1 MRRLFLLLLTTICQ
15 YVAAADTLQL
25 SLPDAIAMA
34 RRQSLDAAVARN
46 SLLAAY
52 WEYRAYRADMLPEL
66 SLVGTLPQ
74 FNQSYSAYQ
83 QADGTYK
90 YVRNETTSL
99 ASALNIKQNIW
110 LTGGRLSLTS
120 SLDYI
125 HDTNNRNFM
134 SVPLSLTLE
143 QPLFGVNH
151 HKWHRRIEPVK
162 YNEAKAAFISATEEV
177 TMKTI
182 QYFFDLLL
190 ANENVNIAR
199 QNKENAQRLYDIARE
214 RRRMGHVSES
224 DVMQLKLSLL
234 KAEATLARAESSK
247 NSSLFRLRAFLD
259 MPDSADLQVVS
270 PPQQVLTGTPQL
282 AYVDVLD
289 KALTRNSFVQSI
301 RRSQLEADYAVA
313 QARGNL
319 RDISLNVTMGWSGI
333 ANDRLQNAYRDLRDN
348 AIVRVG
354 VAIPLLDWGKR
365 RGTLR
370 MAESNRK
377 VTESRLR
384 QQQQAF
390 NQNIFLLV
398 ENFNNQRRQLS
409 IAVEADSI
417 ARRRYQTSIETFVM
431 GKINTLDLND
441 AQIRKDEARQQYI
454 NETYLFWH
462 YYYQLRSLTLWD
474 FSTNNSIDADFE
486 AIICEKP

>member
-1 MRRLFLLLLTTICQ
+1 MRRLSLLLMAALFPCFA
-15 YVAAADTLQL
+15 VAEPLQL
-25 SLPDAIAMA
+25 SLTDAIVMA

-52 WEYRAYRADMLPEL
+52 WEYRAYQADMLPEL

-90 YVRNETTSL
+90 YVRNEATSL
-99 ASALNIKQNIW
+99 SGALNVRQNIW

-125 HDTNNRNFM
+125 HDTDNKNFM
-134 SVPLSLTLE
+134 AVPLSLTLE

-151 HKWHRRIEPVK
+151 HKWRRRIEPVK

-190 ANENVNIAR
+190 AGENVNIAQ
-199 QNKENAQRLYDIARE
+199 QNMKNAQRLYDIARE

-224 DVMQLKLSLL
+224 DVMQLRQSLL
-234 KAEATLARAESSK
+234 NAEAALARAESSR
-247 NSSLFRLRAFLD
+247 NSSLFQLRAFLD
-259 MPDSADLQVVS
+259 IADSTDLQVV
-270 PPQQVLTGTPQL
+270 PPAQQVAGDTPQL
-282 AYVDVLD
+282 HYTDVLD

-313 QARGNL
+313 QAKGKL
-319 RDISLNVTMGWSGI
+319 RDISLNLTMGWSGT
-333 ANDRLQNAYRDLRDN
+333 ANDRMQHAYQQLRDN
-348 AIVRVG
+348 AIIRVG
-354 VAIPLLDWGKR
+354 VAIPLVDWGKR

-409 IAVEADSI
+409 IATEADSI
-417 ARRRYQTSIETFVM
+417 ARRRYHTSIETFVM

-441 AQIRKDEARQQYI
+441 AQVRKDEARQKLI

-474 FSTNNSIDADFE
+474 FSTNNGIDADFE